1 MKSWRAAGGEPNVG
15 RDLPRWLEEL
25 GFEIRS
31 ILPIINVVRPDDF
44 EWQWPRAFLRTG
56 LQRLIDIGEIAPQRG
71 QEIARAIERAEND
84 PQAVVVT
91 PAVLEI
97 IAVRR

>member
-1 MKSWRAAGGEPNVG
+1 
-15 RDLPRWLEEL
+15 
-25 GFEIRS
+25 
-31 ILPIINVVRPDDF
+31 
-44 EWQWPRAFLRTG
+44 